1 MINDYNEEEVKL
13 MLDDCTNERRK
24 HQLTKW
30 DLSFLST
37 CYQMHDKGIMLSQ
50 KQLNTLDRIW
60 ERVTE
65 NG

>member
-1 MINDYNEEEVKL
+1 MSNDYDEEEVKL

-30 DLSFLST
+30 DRDFLRT
-37 CYQMHDKGIMLSQ
+37 WYQMYDTRIRLSQ

-60 ERVTE
+60 ERVND